1 MEVTHPVGYDTAGR
15 ARGLT
20 QIALL
25 PRPGFRTRMNLGK
38 KLPTR
43 LGLLSAVLLLGG
55 CTVGPK
61 YVRPSAETPTA
72 YKEAK
77 GWTLAQPSAAAP
89 KGNWWDVYADP
100 QLDSLE
106 QQVTVSDQTLKAAQQ
121 QFLQARAAVGVVR
134 SNYFPY
140 ITAGISG
147 SENRQS
153 QNRALF
159 GASSTTQYSD
169 VQLPVDVSYE
179 PDVWGRVRRS
189 VEAARSEAQAS
200 AADLASVDLSLH
212 AELALDYFELR
223 GLDSQAQLLNS
234 TVVSYQKALQLT
246 ESRYHGGLASE
257 LDVAQ
262 AQTQL
267 ETTRAEAVDV
277 GVQRAAYEHAIA
289 VLVGKPSAEFSLQPL
304 PLAMGPPSVP
314 VGLPSQLLERRPDI
328 AAAERRVQEANA
340 EIGVARAA
348 YFPNLLLSGSG
359 GFESSTITNLLA
371 GPSGFW
377 SLAGS
382 AAEVVFEGGL
392 RRAISQEAQAAY
404 NQSVDTYRQTTLV
417 AFQEV
422 DDNLAAL
429 RILQNEA
436 KIEDA
441 AVAAANHAL
450 QISTTRYKGGV
461 TNYLEVTT
469 AESAALFDERT
480 SVDIAT
486 RRMAASVL
494 LIKALGGGWNVS
506 MIPRI

>member
-1 MEVTHPVGYDTAGR
+1 MEVIHPVGYDTAGR
-15 ARGLT
+15 ARGNYLPLVP
-20 QIALL
+20 QLSSRALMS
-25 PRPGFRTRMNLGK
+25 RSQ
-38 KLPTR
+38 KLPNR
-43 LGLLSAVLLLGG
+43 LGLLFAALLLGG

-61 YVRPSAETPTA
+61 YVRPAAEAPAT

-77 GWTLAQPSAAAP
+77 GWKLAQPSAAAP
-89 KGNWWDVYADP
+89 KGNWWEVYGDP
-100 QLDSLE
+100 RLDFLE

-147 SENRQS
+147 SQNRQS
-153 QNRALF
+153 QNGPLF
-159 GASSTTQYSD
+159 GAASTVNYGE

-200 AADLASVDLSLH
+200 AADLATVDLSLH

-223 GLDSQAQLLNS
+223 GLDSQAQLLSS
-234 TVVSYQKALQLT
+234 TVVSYQRALQLT
-246 ESRYHGGLASE
+246 ESRYQGGLSSE

-304 PLAMGPPSVP
+304 PLTMGPPTVP

-328 AAAERRVQEANA
+328 AASERRVEEANA

-348 YFPNLLLSGSG
+348 YFPDFLLSGSG

-382 AAEVVFEGGL
+382 AAQVVFDGGL
-392 RRAISQEAQAAY
+392 RRGISQEAQAAY
-404 NQSVDTYRQTTLV
+404 NQSVDVYRQTTLV

-422 DDNLAAL
+422 EDNLAAL

-441 AVAAANHAL
+441 AVAAAQHAL
-450 QISTTRYKGGV
+450 QISTTRYEGGV

-469 AESAALFDERT
+469 AESAALADERAA
-480 SVDIAT
+480 VDIAT

-506 MIPRI
+506 MIPNI